1 MNERRRIFIDCCAS
15 IRMQIYRSIQP
26 LFKREGDDVGNGES
40 GISIIYFYSADFIKG
55 YVYIY
60 YLLRQDWKVFFFLSF
75 FSSR

>member
-1 MNERRRIFIDCCAS
+1 
-15 IRMQIYRSIQP
+15 MQIYRSIQP

-60 YLLRQDWKVFFFLSF
+60 YVKIGKFLFFFLSF
-75 FSSR
+75 HLDRNRESRGWNSLRSIKI